1 MSKVADKK
9 DDKKN
14 DVRLADRQIDTDPD
28 FLFKEAPRERKF
40 ITGSEAAREAIRRA
54 NVDVAIAYPITPQS
68 ETMQQ
73 VGYLADEGHIK
84 DYYRAEEE
92 YGAFSAIAGASRTGA
107 RTFTA
112 TSGPGTMRGLEVIA
126 SWPGHRLPIVA
137 GFMARVVNAP
147 LSIQPDN
154 MEIAYL
160 MNTSMIVLHAENQ
173 QDFYDYLLQAF
184 PITEM
189 VDVYIPIAVCC
200 DGFFIT
206 HARDYV
212 RMQDETLQLPARNPY
227 KGAVPITDT
236 EDRPARLQRDGP
248 VQKSNFMAYNIH
260 AVWQQEVWAS
270 HERSKKYL
278 EKWFDGLLEV
288 QNPGSKIMLV
298 ASGSAAAQS
307 REVHRECRNAGLDV
321 GLVKIRSLR
330 PFPEEELRAA
340 TEGSEHIIVPEFN
353 YSGWLGKEVK
363 ATLDNNKRVI
373 TGPRVFGGVTMP
385 TELIM
390 DIVQDCLNGKKK

>member
-1 MSKVADKK
+1 MSTVAK
-9 DDKKN
+9 DVKN
-14 DVRLADRQIDTDPD
+14 EKPLSERQVETEPD
-28 FLFKEAPRERKF
+28 QLFLNEPVERKF

-73 VGYLADEGHIK
+73 VGYLAGDGFIK

-154 MEIAYL
+154 VEISYL

-173 QDFYDYLLQAF
+173 QDFYDFLLRSF

-212 RMQDETLQLPARNPY
+212 SMTDETKKLTPRNPY
-227 KGAVPITDT
+227 KGAVPITDA

-270 HERSKKYL
+270 HERAKKYINR
-278 EKWFDGLLEV
+278 WMDGMLEV
-288 QNPGSKIMLV
+288 QNPNSKVMLV

-307 REVHRECRNAGLDV
+307 REVHRECRSKGWDV

-330 PFPEEELRAA
+330 PFPEAELQAA
-340 TEGSEHIIVPEFN
+340 TKGAKHIIVPEFN
-353 YSGWLGKEVK
+353 YSGWMGREVK
-363 ATLDNNKRVI
+363 AAVDMNSRVI
-373 TGPRVFGGVTMP
+373 AGPRVFGGVTMP

-390 DIVQDCLNGKKK
+390 DQVKACLGKK

>member
-1 MSKVADKK
+1 MSTVAK
-9 DDKKN
+9 DVKN
-14 DVRLADRQIDTDPD
+14 EKPLSERQVETEPD
-28 FLFKEAPRERKF
+28 QLFLNEPVERKF

-73 VGYLADEGHIK
+73 VGYLAGDGFIK

-154 MEIAYL
+154 VEISYL

-173 QDFYDYLLQAF
+173 QDFYDFLLRSF

-212 RMQDETLQLPARNPY
+212 SMTDETKKLTPRNPY
-227 KGAVPITDT
+227 KGAVPITDA

-270 HERSKKYL
+270 HERAKKYINR
-278 EKWFDGLLEV
+278 WMDGMLEV
-288 QNPGSKIMLV
+288 QNPNSKVMLV

-307 REVHRECRNAGLDV
+307 REVHRECRSKGWDV

-330 PFPEEELRAA
+330 PFPEAELQAA
-340 TEGSEHIIVPEFN
+340 TKGAKHIIVPEFN
-353 YSGWLGKEVK
+353 YSGWMGREVK
-363 ATLDNNKRVI
+363 AAVDMNSRVI
-373 TGPRVFGGVTMP
+373 AGPRVFGGVTMP

-390 DIVQDCLNGKKK
+390 DKVKACLGKK